1 MFKKLFKKIGLS
13 DAHYLGQHAPLEE
26 RFFSSIIGYS
36 DIKKLM
42 MRAIISKEPS
52 HILLTGPPASSKTIF
67 LLEMHKGLDNAYF
80 IDGVS
85 STGSGMIDYLFDHS
99 LTKYLLIDEIDKMKV
114 SDQVALLNVME
125 TGVLSETK
133 SKRTKGSRQQKMNL
147 WIFATSN
154 NSERLSKA
162 LKSRFSVFSL
172 PEYTFEEFSEIAVI
186 ILAQRYK
193 IRRET
198 ATKIAD
204 SVWTHLN
211 SKDVRDIIKIG
222 KFTKSDETDAD
233 IDWLIDTYKKYSEK
247 PLKKSGLREI
257 ISLTFFL

>member
-1 MFKKLFKKIGLS
+1 LFKKLFRKIGLS
-13 DAHYLGQHAPLEE
+13 DTHYLNQHTPDMPPEE
-26 RFFSSIIGYS
+26 RFFSSIVGYPE
-36 DIKKLM
+36 IKKLM

-67 LLEMHKGLDNAYF
+67 LLEMIKGLDNAYF

-85 STGSGMIDYLFDHS
+85 SSGSGMIDYLFDHS
-99 LTKYLLIDEIDKMKV
+99 STKYLLIDEIDKMKV

-125 TGVLSETK
+125 TGILSETK

-154 NSERLSKA
+154 DSERLSKP

-172 PEYTFEEFSEIAVI
+172 PEYTLEEFSEIAI
-186 ILAQRYK
+186 MLLEKRYK

-198 ATKIAD
+198 ATKISN
-204 SVWTHLN
+204 SVWTRLN
-211 SKDVRDIIKIG
+211 SKDVRDILKIG
-222 KFTKSDETDAD
+222 KLARPDETDAD
-233 IDWLIDTYKKYSEK
+233 VDWLIDTYKKYTQK
-247 PLKKSGLREI
+247 
-257 ISLTFFL
+257 